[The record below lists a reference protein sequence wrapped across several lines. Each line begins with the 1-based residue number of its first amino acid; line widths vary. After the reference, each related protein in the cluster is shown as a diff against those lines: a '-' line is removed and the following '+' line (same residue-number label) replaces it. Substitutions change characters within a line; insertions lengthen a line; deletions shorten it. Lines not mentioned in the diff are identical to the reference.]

1 MTVVLFLASLGLIA
15 FAMDKDL
22 EQLERK
28 APPDVPDAQL
38 LDPKTKAELP
48 WSISRPE
55 ILFLKSVS
63 EEADVSSG
71 KK

>member
-15 FAMDKDL
+15 FAMNKDL

-28 APPDVPDAQL
+28 ASPDAPDAQL

-48 WSISRPE
+48 WSISRAE
-55 ILFLKSVS
+55 IPFLKPIS
-63 EEADVSSG
+63 EDADASSG